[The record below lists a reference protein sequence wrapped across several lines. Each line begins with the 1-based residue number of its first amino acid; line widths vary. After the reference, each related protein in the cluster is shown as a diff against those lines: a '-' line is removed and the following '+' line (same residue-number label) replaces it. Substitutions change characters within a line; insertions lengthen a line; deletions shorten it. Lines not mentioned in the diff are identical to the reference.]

1 MTKTKHSPGIQNSL
15 PTLDPGGGG
24 PPALNVDWE
33 EFAHFLDETGW
44 SDEEK
49 ADYLQT
55 LWGVMVEF
63 AMLGFGFHPVQQ
75 AGSARTGE
83 QNTCGKLPEDA
94 APRPDTGADA
104 VNLMDQF
111 KSRNTGRAAA
121 TEDGAV

>member
-1 MTKTKHSPGIQNSL
+1 MTQYKPPSDTKNFL
-15 PTLDPGGGG
+15 PRLDTSGSG
-24 PPALNVDWE
+24 PPCVSVDLE

-75 AGSARTGE
+75 AGSARSGD
-83 QNTCGKLPEDA
+83 QITCGQLPESV
-94 APRPDTGADA
+94 APRPEKATDA
-104 VNLMDQF
+104 VDLKDQF
-111 KSRNTGRAAA
+111 KSRNTGRASD